1 MTDVQD
7 KNDRSLPPWVPIA
20 KDAAKLLPIDRAFTE
35 VEALFSLQLD
45 HNNGNSVTVSGY
57 AKRWGWTRDRVR
69 SFLEKRR
76 VNITYPHDTRQI
88 QKQVG
93 RLTIPTDP
101 STETPQIMFI
111 DFNKLKR
118 ENHRKPTDDS
128 TLLTRTKRKRKE
140 KDGKDP
146 RVSVFSTW
154 FSEKFK
160 KRFQRQYQVSNW
172 AKHGAQIKKLL
183 SMALS
188 WEDLQYVT
196 VEFLLDQDPF
206 LEEKGGHNIGTL
218 LTRIG
223 QNVYSLYLDPE
234 FRANNAKHI
243 IRDPRCMNPDVGDLS
258 ESQKGE

>member
-7 KNDRSLPPWVPIA
+7 KNERSFPPWVPMA
-20 KDAAKLLPIDRAFTE
+20 KDAAKLLPIDQPFTE

-45 HNNGNSVTVSGY
+45 HNNGNSVTVLGY

-69 SFLEKRR
+69 TFLGKCGLG
-76 VNITYPHDTRQI
+76 IKYPHNTRQI

-93 RLTIPTDP
+93 QLTTPTDP

-111 DFNKLKR
+111 DFNMLKS
-118 ENHRKPTDDS
+118 ESHRKPTDDS

-146 RVSVFSTW
+146 RVSVFSAW

-160 KRFQRQYQVSNW
+160 KRFQREYQVSNW
-172 AKHGAQIKKLL
+172 EKHGAQIKKLL

-196 VEFLLDQDPF
+196 IEFLFDQDPF
-206 LEEKGGHNIGTL
+206 LKEKGGHNIGTL

-223 QNVYSLYLDPE
+223 QNVYSLYQDPG
-234 FRANNAKHI
+234 FRANNANHI
-243 IRDPRCMNPDVGDLS
+243 IGEPASKNLQGKIGNLF
-258 ESQKGE
+258 ESQ